1 MASWNGTWRN
11 QYGSVIVI
19 EDDSGGI
26 IRGVFRTALE
36 DSSFFGQELPIHG
49 AACGD
54 VIGFTAAGNGTAG
67 PAAVSYTG
75 LLRDG
80 RLETMWHTVADQTLT
95 ARKEGAPAEIAK
107 VSAWRAF
114 GTSLDTFERIG

>member
-11 QYGSVIVI
+11 QYGSIVVI
-19 EDDSGGI
+19 ENDSDGI

-36 DSSFFGQELPIHG
+36 DSSFFGQEVPIHG
-49 AACGD
+49 AAHGD
-54 VIGFTAAGNGTAG
+54 VIGFTAAANGTTG

-80 RLETMWHTVADQTLT
+80 KLKTLWHTVADQTLS
-95 ARKEGAPAEIAK
+95 AAEEGAPARIRK
-107 VSAWRAF
+107 VGAWRAF
-114 GTSLDTFERIG
+114 GTSLDTFERVS